1 MRKLFF
7 LQILFIGT
15 LFFFSSCSD
24 DVSEIITAID
34 GIVENSNGD
43 RVSGAKIA
51 ITYQIQ
57 SPQGPFTT
65 PANGTVLQISVP
77 SNQRVTLRVKDDNNQ
92 VVIRTLIDRELQ
104 AGQHSFLWDLRNSKE
119 KVVLSGLYFAET
131 EFEDK
136 SESFPFFVN
145 IPNYSIYKFDE
156 ISFIA
161 TTDQDG
167 RFEIDRDELL
177 FNNVSLG
184 DLNMTLNNQFT
195 IWAID
200 TDSRVTQNNDV
211 FFDSTQSSP
220 VQIRI
225 SF

>member
-1 MRKLFF
+1 MNKL
-7 LQILFIGT
+7 LILVLSIIGILF
-15 LFFFSSCSD
+15 LFTSCSD
-24 DVSEIITAID
+24 DVSEITTAID
-34 GIVENSNGD
+34 GVVEDSSGN

-51 ITYQIQ
+51 ITYQIL

-65 PANGTVLQISVP
+65 PANGMVLQISVP

-92 VVIRTLIDRELQ
+92 EVIRTLIDRELQ
-104 AGQHSFLWDLRNSKE
+104 AGQHSFLWDLKNSEE
-119 KVVLSGLYFAET
+119 KVVLSGLYLAET
-131 EFEDK
+131 EFEEK
-136 SESFPFFVN
+136 TETFPFVVN
-145 IPNYSIYKFDE
+145 IPDYSLHKFDE

-161 TTDQDG
+161 TTDQEG
-167 RFEIDRDELL
+167 RFEIDRDALL
-177 FNNVSLG
+177 FENVSLS

-195 IWAID
+195 LWAMV

-220 VQIRI
+220 VHVKI